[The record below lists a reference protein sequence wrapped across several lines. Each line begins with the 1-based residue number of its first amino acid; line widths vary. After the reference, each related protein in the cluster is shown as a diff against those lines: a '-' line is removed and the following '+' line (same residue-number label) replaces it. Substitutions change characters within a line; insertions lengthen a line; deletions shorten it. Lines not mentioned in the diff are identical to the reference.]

1 MKQFMLLAV
10 SFAVALSQAVLADD
24 VPAKM
29 SAPQRV
35 VRPASRTNARP
46 GYPVSAQSLRRAR
59 LAMNVQRTFRNPGP
73 RQTVAMTTATVSN
86 NRSSY
91 LDALRRY
98 RHESHNHDWWRHHF
112 TTIVFVTGGYYYWD
126 AGYWCP
132 AWGYDPAYNNYDYD
146 GPIYTYGDLLP
157 DQVIINVQNALREDG
172 YYAGPLNGSL
182 GPATRAAIA
191 NYQRDSGLVVTGAID
206 EPTVESLGLN

>member
-1 MKQFMLLAV
+1 MKRFMLLAV

-24 VPAKM
+24 VPAKT
-29 SAPQRV
+29 STVQRV
-35 VRPASRTNARP
+35 VRPTSRTNARP
-46 GYPVSAQSLRRAR
+46 RYPVSAQSLRHAR
-59 LAMNVQRTFRNPGP
+59 LVMNAERTFRNPGP
-73 RQTVAMTTATVSN
+73 PQTVAMTTASALN
-86 NRSSY
+86 NRFSY
-91 LDALRRY
+91 FDALGRY
-98 RHESHNHDWWRHHF
+98 RHEWHNHDWWRHHF

-157 DQVIINVQNALREDG
+157 DQVTINVQNALRQDG

-182 GPATRAAIA
+182 SPATRAAIA
-191 NYQRDSGLVVTGAID
+191 NYQRDNGLVITGAID
-206 EPTVESLGLN
+206 EPTVESLGLY